1 MTLASPQV
9 RFRRAL
15 LKTVAQ
21 RYVDHGDFASIEWRI
36 ARGNELLDADNVTSE
51 ATGATLPEK
60 PIYRIYSMT
69 KPIVAAMG
77 VVLLERCQLHLFR
90 PRASILPEFRDMQV
104 LKPDGSTEP
113 AGPITIDQLFTHR
126 AGFSYNFMPDCPVG
140 AQYRADGLID
150 DGHCTLEEF
159 VTRASRL
166 PLAFQPGT
174 RWHYSISIDI
184 LARVLEVVSGQAL
197 GAMLQNEIF
206 DPLGMEDTQFF
217 VPEPQRH
224 RLMTMYGRPLDEI
237 LKAPDANAP
246 LTPLN
251 VDSKSPFDRP
261 DKFARGGHGLFS
273 TAQDYMRF
281 ARFSLDGCTPMG
293 APLISRK
300 MVDFMWQNRLNIQ
313 ELPYW
318 LGPFPN
324 PGYGFNLLGRVMMN
338 PGQAVSLTGVGEG
351 GWGGAAS
358 TYYWADR
365 EENFTGVIMTQ
376 NLGSLSP
383 MRTDMMA
390 AAYQMID

>member
-1 MTLASPQV
+1 
-9 RFRRAL
+9 
-15 LKTVAQ
+15 
-21 RYVDHGDFASIEWRI
+21 
-36 ARGNELLDADNVTSE
+36 
-51 ATGATLPEK
+51 
-60 PIYRIYSMT
+60 
-69 KPIVAAMG
+69 
-77 VVLLERCQLHLFR
+77 
-90 PRASILPEFRDMQV
+90 
-104 LKPDGSTEP
+104 
-113 AGPITIDQLFTHR
+113 
-126 AGFSYNFMPDCPVG
+126 
-140 AQYRADGLID
+140 
-150 DGHCTLEEF
+150 
-159 VTRASRL
+159 
-166 PLAFQPGT
+166 
-174 RWHYSISIDI
+174 
-184 LARVLEVVSGQAL
+184 
-197 GAMLQNEIF
+197 
-206 DPLGMEDTQFF
+206 
-217 VPEPQRH
+217 
-224 RLMTMYGRPLDEI
+224 MTMYGRPLDEI